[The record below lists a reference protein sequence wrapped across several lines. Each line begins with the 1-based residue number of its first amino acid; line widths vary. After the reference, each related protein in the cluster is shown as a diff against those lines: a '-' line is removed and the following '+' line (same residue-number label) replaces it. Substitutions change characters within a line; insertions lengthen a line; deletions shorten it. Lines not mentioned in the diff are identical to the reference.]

1 MVLSGEDRRNS
12 KQATH
17 FWIFKTSFDNDKV
30 RDHCRFT
37 KPRLKKHIELNT
49 KLQENAKNEFETE
62 FFKSMSNSFVG
73 NTMENI
79 RNCVDVWLV
88 SNRKRTLKLSAKPNL
103 KHLTI
108 FDEKLATTKSELSWC
123 SISQSIVE
131 WASLTSAGLWCMI
144 FTITKS
150 RLRMEIVRSFYSQ
163 ILTVSLMRL
172 QLKNSTRMEVKILK
186 ISSTQV
192 IALKITF

>member
-103 KHLTI
+103 KT
-108 FDEKLATTKSELSWC
+108 FDNIWWKARDHKKRTKLVFDKPVLLWNEHPWHQQDSDVWF
-123 SISQSIVE
+123 
-131 WASLTSAGLWCMI
+131 SL
-144 FTITKS
+144 
-150 RLRMEIVRSFYSQ
+150 
-163 ILTVSLMRL
+163 
-172 QLKNSTRMEVKILK
+172 
-186 ISSTQV
+186 
-192 IALKITF
+192 

>member
-30 RDHCRFT
+30 RDPCRFT
-37 KPRLKKHIELNT
+37 GKYEAPAEETHWAKHEAARKCKEWIRDRVFQVDEQFFCRKYYGKHQELC
-49 KLQENAKNEFETE
+49 
-62 FFKSMSNSFVG
+62 G
-73 NTMENI
+73 
-79 RNCVDVWLV
+79 CVIG
-88 SNRKRTLKLSAKPNL
+88 SAKPNL
-103 KHLTI
+103 KHLTL

-150 RLRMEIVRSFYSQ
+150 RLRMEIVRSFYS
-163 ILTVSLMRL
+163 
-172 QLKNSTRMEVKILK
+172 
-186 ISSTQV
+186 
-192 IALKITF
+192 

>member
-17 FWIFKTSFDNDKV
+17 FMIFKTSFDNDKV

-37 KPRLKKHIELNT
+37 GKYEAPAEETHWAKHEAARKCKEWIRDRV
-49 KLQENAKNEFETE
+49 
-62 FFKSMSNSFVG
+62 FKSMSHSFVG

-123 SISQSIVE
+123 SISQSYCGMSI
-131 WASLTSAGLWCMI
+131 LDI
-144 FTITKS
+144 S
-150 RLRMEIVRSFYSQ
+150 R
-163 ILTVSLMRL
+163 TLMYDFHY
-172 QLKNSTRMEVKILK
+172 N
-186 ISSTQV
+186 
-192 IALKITF
+192 

>member
-1 MVLSGEDRRNS
+1 MKTGVIQNKQHTSWFSKLHLTMTKSGTTAVS
-12 KQATH
+12 QG
-17 FWIFKTSFDNDKV
+17 S
-30 RDHCRFT
+30 T

-79 RNCVDVWLV
+79 RNCADVWLV

-150 RLRMEIVRSFYSQ
+150 RLRMEIVRSFYS
-163 ILTVSLMRL
+163 
-172 QLKNSTRMEVKILK
+172 
-186 ISSTQV
+186 
-192 IALKITF
+192 